1 MSTGTARREAKHRH
15 AANRL
20 FLEITLVMI
29 FMVLLSYAPVTSQ
42 TTFSETA
49 ATPNPQQQGQ
59 STSGR
64 EAWLHLDASGALS
77 LKSEPGKNRHDWPD
91 IQAYLQ
97 EHGISVVV
105 IDPER
110 DVPFAI
116 LSEVWQRIVQSGSV
130 VRIATK

>member
-1 MSTGTARREAKHRH
+1 VKAEAGRREAKRRH

-49 ATPNPQQQGQ
+49 ATPNSQQHGQ

-64 EAWLHLDASGALS
+64 EAWLYLEASGALS
-77 LKSEPGKNRHDWPD
+77 LKDKSGQSRRSWPA

-97 EHGISVVV
+97 EHGIGVVV
-105 IDPER
+105 IDPEH
-110 DVPFAI
+110 DVPFAM
-116 LSEVWQRIVQSGSV
+116 LSKVWQRAVQAGII